1 MEYVHS
7 VSGDFWL
14 PWNVL
19 FFFFFKVH
27 FFHVQLSLTGGLKL

>member
-19 FFFFFKVH
+19 FFFFKVH